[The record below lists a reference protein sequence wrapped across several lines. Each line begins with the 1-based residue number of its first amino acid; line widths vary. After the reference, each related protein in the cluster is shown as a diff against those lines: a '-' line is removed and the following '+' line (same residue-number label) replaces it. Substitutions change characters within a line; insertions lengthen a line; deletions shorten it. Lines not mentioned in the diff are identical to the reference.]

1 MKTRTTRAAR
11 GGLARSLLSGAVA
24 AALAIGLVPVAAAQQ
39 ADPGTVGNPDSWMTD
54 EFQADWG
61 LAAINA
67 QYAYA
72 RGLTG
77 KGIRLGI
84 FDSGVALG
92 HDEFAGKKT
101 RGISI
106 ADVLA
111 DGSLCTN
118 TTALNGPDACFSS
131 NGGQVAVDY
140 FEYTDEDRAL
150 VQYLTDIGYF
160 YDWVPAYLESLA
172 GFHYGTHGTHV
183 AGTMTANRDGQGTQ
197 GVAFGADFSAAR
209 LFSNSYKDLYALL
222 GADGGQSYA
231 IGPDSSA
238 VESMYRQMAAQG
250 VRAINHSWGLSQEPD
265 NAADMDAL
273 YNLEGVPEYFQTYAD
288 PSLKD
293 HMIQVFAAGNN
304 NGAIAGIYATLPRWV
319 EGLDKYWLSVV
330 NINETGEID
339 GSSSIC
345 GLSKDWC
352 VAAPGTDIA
361 STVVG
366 GEIDGTVQRDAD
378 GNVIGLDI
386 TGQHPEYGYDYMTGT
401 SMAAPH
407 VTGALALLMERFP
420 YLDNAQIRDVL
431 LTTATDLGDA
441 GVDDVYGW
449 GLIDLK
455 KAIEGPGLL
464 RVDTDVMMNQM
475 AGGTKTWSGLAWDDW
490 TNDIGGP
497 GRLTK
502 SGIGWLRLSG
512 DNRFAGATVKQG
524 VLELTGDNA
533 LSAATDVDGGVLLV
547 GGNLRGS
554 ALTVNTGGIATID
567 GTVSGAATR
576 INAGGRLSGHGT
588 LADLAVYGTIAPGN
602 SIGTLHVSGNYVQGA
617 GSTFEAE
624 LGANGGSDR
633 IVVDGTAQLQGGTA
647 RLYGAPGVY
656 YVGQTYTLLTA
667 AGGLTGQFQALDS
680 SAFSPFLKFNLGYSP
695 NAMNLAVSRGMA
707 FAAAGTTANQRAVGA
722 AADALPTGTPLFN
735 TLTQL
740 FPAQAQAAFDQ
751 LSGEAHASTRGVL
764 VDASRHVRD
773 AALERSTTQSAPGA
787 NAEGTTSF
795 WAEGL
800 ATGGYVN
807 ADGNA
812 ARIDA
817 QGNGLFLG
825 ADHAFDGGW
834 TVGGLLGSGR
844 NDLVVAA
851 RGSRGD
857 SRDRHVAVYGGGRLG
872 GFGVKGG
879 LAYATHDIDMR
890 RRVAFGGVDQT
901 LTSNHDAK
909 TLQAFVEGSWRFTG
923 TAWSVE
929 PYAQLAHVRVD
940 SERFAEQGGSTA
952 LTVDGDATHVNL
964 STLGARATIDLAGR
978 GQTPGWFQLRAGA
991 AYRHAAGNLS
1001 SPTRAAWAGG
1011 STFTVEGATLADNA
1025 WTADVGV
1032 GAWLSRNTLLEL
1044 GYSGQ
1049 YSTEAHE
1056 HGANARISV
1065 QF

>member
-1 MKTRTTRAAR
+1 MKTHTTRAAR

-24 AALAIGLVPVAAAQQ
+24 ATLAIGLVPVAAAQQ
-39 ADPGTVGNPDSWMTD
+39 ADPGTAGDADSWMTD

-92 HDEFAGKKT
+92 HGEFAGKQT
-101 RGISI
+101 HGITI
-106 ADVLA
+106 ADLLA

-118 TTALNGPDACFSS
+118 TTALNGDDACFRS

-160 YDWVPAYLESLA
+160 YDWVPEYLESLA

-209 LFSNSYKDLYALL
+209 LFSNSYQDLYSLL
-222 GADGGQSYA
+222 GAGGENYA

-238 VESMYRQMAAQG
+238 VESMYQQMAAQG

-288 PSLKD
+288 PSLND

-304 NGAIAGIYATLPRWV
+304 SGAIAGIYATLPRWV
-319 EGLDKYWLSVV
+319 QGLDKYWLSVV
-330 NINETGEID
+330 NINDSGEID

-366 GEIDGTVQRDAD
+366 GEIEGSVQRDAD

-386 TGQHPEYGYDYMTGT
+386 TGENPEYGYDYMTGT

-441 GVDDVYGW
+441 GVDDIYGW

-464 RVDTDVMMNQM
+464 RVDTDVVMNQM
-475 AGGTKTWSGLAWDDW
+475 AGGYKTWSGLAWDDW

-512 DNRFAGATVKQG
+512 DNRFAGATVKNG

-533 LSAATDVDGGVLLV
+533 LTAATNVDGGVLVV
-547 GGNLRGS
+547 GGTLSGS

-576 INAGGRLSGHGT
+576 INAGGRLGGNGT
-588 LADLAVYGTIAPGN
+588 LADLAVYGTVAPGH
-602 SIGTLHVSGNYVQGA
+602 SIGTLHVDGNYMQGA

-624 LGANGGSDR
+624 LGANNASDR
-633 IVVDGTAQLQGGTA
+633 IAVTGSAQLQGGTV
-647 RLYGAPGVY
+647 RLYGTPGVY
-656 YVGQTYTLLTA
+656 LVGQNYTLLTA
-667 AGGLTGQFQALDS
+667 TGGLTGQFQTLDR
-680 SAFSPFLKFNLGYSP
+680 SAFSPFLKFDLGYGA
-695 NAMNLAVSRGMA
+695 NALSLAVSRGMA
-707 FAAAGTTANQRAVGA
+707 FAAAGSTANQRAVGA
-722 AADALPTGTPLFN
+722 AADAMTAGSPVLDA
-735 TLTQL
+735 LTQL

-751 LSGEAHASTRGVL
+751 LGGEAHASTRGVL
-764 VDASRHVRD
+764 VETSRHVREAAFARSAMQASPD
-773 AALERSTTQSAPGA
+773 AQ
-787 NAEGTTSF
+787 AEGSTSV

-800 ATGGYVN
+800 ATGGHVG

-812 ARIDA
+812 ARIEA
-817 QGNGLFLG
+817 QGSGLFVG
-825 ADHAFDGGW
+825 VDHAFDSGW
-834 TVGGLLGSGR
+834 SLGGLLGSSR
-844 NDLVVAA
+844 NDLAVMNRA
-851 RGSRGD
+851 SRGD
-857 SRDRHVAVYGGGRLG
+857 TQDRHVAVYGGGHLG

-879 LAYATHDIDMR
+879 VAYAMHDIDMR
-890 RRVAFGGVDQT
+890 RRVAFAGIDQT
-901 LTSNHDAK
+901 LTSNHDAH
-909 TLQAFVEGSWRFTG
+909 TLQGFVEGSWRFDG
-923 TAWSVE
+923 GNWSVE
-929 PYAQLAHVRVD
+929 PYAQFAHVRVD
-940 SERFAEQGGSTA
+940 ADRFTEAGGSTA
-952 LTVDGDATHVNL
+952 LTVEGDATHVNL
-964 STLGARATIDLAGR
+964 STVGARATLDLGGA
-978 GQTPGWFQLRAGA
+978 GQTPGWLQLRAGA
-991 AYRHAAGNLS
+991 GYRHAAGDLS
-1001 SPTRAAWAGG
+1001 SPTQAMWSG
-1011 STFTVEGATLADNA
+1011 SGTFTVEGATLADNA
-1025 WTADVGV
+1025 WTADVGL
-1032 GAWLSRNTLLEL
+1032 GAWLSPRTLLEL

-1049 YSTEAHE
+1049 YSDEARD